1 MVGIPEKSELAP
13 GETTGITVAP
23 QKGLSPAD
31 YTAVLTVS
39 TDHDTQAQ
47 TELKFV
53 VMADTNPPEGSITIS
68 DMTWNKWLNQITFGR
83 FFNKTQKVEIT
94 AHDTGTGIA
103 NIVYYVAEG
112 EQSVKQLNALPN
124 GKWNL
129 YEKEFMVEPDGR
141 MVVYAKITDKAG
153 NTAMANVQVYVQKVT
168 QPPVF
173 IGISDGGIYCENVKF
188 TVEDD
193 NLEKVFAGDTQLT
206 ADNGIYT
213 IQGSNQPVKVT
224 AVHAD
229 GNCVEVTVKKKED
242 VSEAQQA
249 QAKDSR
255 NSRRVRLSR
264 LVTVPLLH
272 GCLPY
277 WH

>member
-1 MVGIPEKSELAP
+1 
-13 GETTGITVAP
+13 
-23 QKGLSPAD
+23 
-31 YTAVLTVS
+31 
-39 TDHDTQAQ
+39 
-47 TELKFV
+47 
-53 VMADTNPPEGSITIS
+53 MADTNPPEGSITIS
-68 DMTWNKWLNQITFGR
+68 DMTWNKWLNQITFGK

-103 NIVYYVAEG
+103 NIVCYVAEG
-112 EQSVKQLNALPN
+112 EQSVEQLNALPN

-129 YEKEFMVEPDGR
+129 YEKEFTVEPDGR

-173 IGISDGGIYCENVKF
+173 IGISDGGSYCENVKF

-224 AVHAD
+224 AVDAD
-229 GNCVEVTVKKKED
+229 GNRVEVTIQKKED

-249 QAKDSR
+249 QAEAQPEQTQSAPVQIGDSTP
-255 NSRRVRLSR
+255 VTWLFALLALSGTGI
-264 LVTVPLLH
+264 VGSKAKKSPAGTVSDKI
-272 GCLPY
+272 
-277 WH
+277 